1 MSSEFFR
8 GRKWF
13 ATVFLGAALAA
24 TAIYGATTGFG
35 HETPTVKVSAR
46 SEASA
51 GRGYSAVVKRV
62 VPAVVNISTSK
73 VVKQQTGF
81 EGGDEQGQGQIPQG
95 LEPFFRQFF
104 GDQGGGDQGGHG
116 NGPRSRM
123 PRERAEKALGSGVI
137 ISPEGY
143 ILTNNHVVDG
153 ATSVVVT
160 LHDKREFKARVIGT
174 DPRTDIAVIKIDGT
188 SAFPALTL
196 GDSSKVEVG
205 DVVLAIGDPFGVG
218 QTVTQGIV
226 SAIGRSGLG
235 IEQVEDF
242 IQTDAA
248 INPGNSGGA
257 LVDDEGHLVGI
268 NTAILAGNSG
278 GNQGI
283 GFAIPVNMAR
293 NDMDQIVA
301 HGKVEHGYI
310 GILPQDVTPALSKAF
325 NAKDTNGALVGE
337 VTPNSP
343 AAKANLKQ
351 GDIIVAINGEAVT
364 DANQLRMKI
373 GMMAPNTT
381 ATMKVMRNGQ
391 SQDIAVTLG
400 EYPSKEASAGIG
412 RQHGDSNS
420 AVPDKSLEGVSVENI
435 TPETAQDLKLPAST
449 AGVVVSEVS
458 PASRAADAG
467 LKPGDVIQ
475 QVNHQSVAN
484 THDFSAALG
493 KSGKDDSVLLLVNR
507 DGSTIFMAV

>member
-1 MSSEFFR
+1 MNSQFFR
-8 GRKWF
+8 GRKWI
-13 ATVFLGAALAA
+13 ATASLAA
-24 TAIYGATTGFG
+24 AMAATGIYGATTGRLPFE
-35 HETPTVKVSAR
+35 HPAPTVKVATR

-81 EGGDEQGQGQIPQG
+81 DEGDGNQGGMPQEM
-95 LEPFFRQFF
+95 EPFFRQFF
-104 GDQGGGDQGGHG
+104 GDQGQGGHFQT
-116 NGPRSRM
+116 PRQHS
-123 PRERAEKALGSGVI
+123 EKALGSGVI

-174 DPRTDIAVIKIDGT
+174 DPRTDIAVIKIDG
-188 SAFPALTL
+188 ANFPALTL

-205 DVVLAIGDPFGVG
+205 DVVLAIGNPFGVG
-218 QTVTQGIV
+218 QTVTMGIV
-226 SAIGRSGLG
+226 SATGRAGLG

-257 LVDDEGHLVGI
+257 LVDDEGHLIGI

-283 GFAIPVNMAR
+283 GFAIPINMAR

-301 HGKVEHGYI
+301 TGKVEHGYI
-310 GILPQDVTPALSKAF
+310 GILPQDVTPALAKAF
-325 NAKDTNGALVGE
+325 NANDTNGALVGE

-343 AAKANLKQ
+343 AARANLQ
-351 GDIIVAINGEAVT
+351 RGDIIVGINGEPVT

-373 GMMAPNTT
+373 GMMAPNST
-381 ATMKVMRNGQ
+381 ANLKVMRNGQ
-391 SQDIAVTLG
+391 AQNVPVTLG
-400 EYPSKEASAGIG
+400 EYPSKVERASLDN
-412 RQHGDSNS
+412 HNSNG
-420 AVPDKSLEGVSVENI
+420 AAPDKSLNGVSVENI
-435 TPETAQDLKLPAST
+435 TPEAAQELKIPAST
-449 AGVVVSEVS
+449 QGVVVTEVD
-458 PASRAADAG
+458 PASHAADSG

-475 QVNHQSVAN
+475 QVNHQAVAN
-484 THDFSAALG
+484 VRDFSQAVG
-493 KSGKDDSVLLLVNR
+493 KSGKSGNDDSVLLLVNR
-507 DGSTIFMAV
+507 DGNTLFLAV

>member
-1 MSSEFFR
+1 MSSEFFG
-8 GRKWF
+8 GRKWI
-13 ATVFLGAALAA
+13 ATASLAA
-24 TAIYGATTGFG
+24 AMAATGIYGAVVYAATGTLPFE
-35 HETPTVKVSAR
+35 HVAPTVKVATR

-62 VPAVVNISTSK
+62 VPAVVNISISK
-73 VVKQQTGF
+73 VVKQRTGF
-81 EGGDEQGQGQIPQG
+81 EGGEDQGQVPQG

-104 GDQGGGDQGGHG
+104 GDQGSG
-116 NGPRSRM
+116 NGPRFQM

-143 ILTNNHVVDG
+143 IVTNNHVVDG

-174 DPRTDIAVIKIDGT
+174 DPRTDIAVIKIDG
-188 SAFPALTL
+188 SGAFPSLTL

-205 DVVLAIGDPFGVG
+205 DIVLAIGNPFGVG

-226 SAIGRSGLG
+226 SATGRAGLG

-257 LVDDEGHLVGI
+257 LVDDEGHLIGI

-283 GFAIPVNMAR
+283 GFAVPINMAR
-293 NDMDQIVA
+293 SDMDQIVA

-325 NAKDTNGALVGE
+325 NAKDTNGALVGD

-343 AAKANLKQ
+343 AAKSNLKQ
-351 GDIIVAINGEAVT
+351 GDIIVAINGEPVN

-381 ATMKVMRNGQ
+381 ATLKVMRNGEPMNI
-391 SQDIAVTLG
+391 SVTLG
-400 EYPSKEASAGIG
+400 EYPSKEASANLG
-412 RQHGDSNS
+412 RHRENDS
-420 AVPDKSLEGVSVENI
+420 AAPDKSLDGVSVENI

-449 AGVVVSEVS
+449 SGVVVSEVS
-458 PASRAADAG
+458 PSSKAADAG

-475 QVNHQSVAN
+475 QVNHQAVSN
-484 THDFSAALG
+484 TRDFSAALG

-507 DGSTIFMAV
+507 DGNTIFLAV